1 MQFNERRG
9 VFFCFFLI
17 SIIYNYFQNFTHFL
31 AVNYQGAIYCYYT
44 GWYVPYFVQNIKYR
58 FSQDRAPIMNG
69 DSMSYSAVLTF
80 YEYSCTEEK
89 KLWFITK

>member
-9 VFFCFFLI
+9 VFSVFLK
-17 SIIYNYFQNFTHFL
+17 SIIYNYFQNSTHFL
-31 AVNYQGAIYCYYT
+31 AVIYQGAIYCNYT
-44 GWYVPYFVQNIKYR
+44 GWYVSYFVPNIKYR

-69 DSMSYSAVLTF
+69 DSMSYSAVLTS

-89 KLWFITK
+89 RLWFITK